1 MTMIK
6 QHHYVTMLSPRHIAP
21 PPSLQTRVGGEVFFF
36 SFATNRARDA
46 SASRV
51 LVLFYLFI
59 FARGQGLETTQSRLE
74 PQVHFF
80 NTFLQMFF
88 YYYIS
93 NPWEKP
99 VKTHEPVSRVGV
111 W

>member
-74 PQVHFF
+74 PQVCFF

-88 YYYIS
+88 IIIS
-93 NPWEKP
+93 QTRGKNPSKP
-99 VKTHEPVSRVGV
+99 TNPSRG
-111 W
+111 